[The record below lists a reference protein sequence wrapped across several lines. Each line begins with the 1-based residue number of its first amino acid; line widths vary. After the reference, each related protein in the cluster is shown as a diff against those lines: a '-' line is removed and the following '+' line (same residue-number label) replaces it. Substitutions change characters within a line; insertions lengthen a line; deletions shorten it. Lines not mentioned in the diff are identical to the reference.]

1 MYVCP
6 CETVCVQSPQRLRAG
21 ITQDFESYVRAGNRT
36 WVSKASEDFWPL
48 NHLSSSKQ
56 TKFSEM
62 IRPKVTT

>member
-1 MYVCP
+1 MWDC
-6 CETVCVQSPQRLRAG
+6 VCVQSPQSLRTG
-21 ITQDFESYVRAGNRT
+21 VTKDCESYVGAGNWT

-48 NHLSSSKQ
+48 SHLSSSKQ